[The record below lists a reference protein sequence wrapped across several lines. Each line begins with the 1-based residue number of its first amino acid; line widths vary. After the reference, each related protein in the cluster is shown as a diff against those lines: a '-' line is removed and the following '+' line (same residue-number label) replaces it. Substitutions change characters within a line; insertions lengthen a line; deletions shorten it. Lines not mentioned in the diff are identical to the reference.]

1 MNSLILILFVGATV
15 ALAEIHVENDPGYKA
30 PRPIVSLNT
39 IGFFSQ
45 LLVAILAKTLVSK
58 V

>member
-15 ALAEIHVENDPGYKA
+15 ALAEIHFENDPRYKT

-39 IGFFSQ
+39 IVFFPNF
-45 LLVAILAKTLVSK
+45 L
-58 V
+58 